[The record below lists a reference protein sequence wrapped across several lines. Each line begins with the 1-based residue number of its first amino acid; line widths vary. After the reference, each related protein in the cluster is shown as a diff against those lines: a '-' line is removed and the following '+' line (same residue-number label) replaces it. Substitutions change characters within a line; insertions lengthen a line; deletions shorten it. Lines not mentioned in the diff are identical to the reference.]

1 MNGCTTCGYVVC
13 RCGEDQSNWM
23 TLDQI
28 AERIL
33 LPARRSLT
41 PEQRKLFT
49 HESVMVL
56 ARSPVGGL
64 GAA

>member
-1 MNGCTTCGYVVC
+1 
-13 RCGEDQSNWM
+13 M

-49 HESVMVL
+49 HERRVGHPKL
-56 ARSPVGGL
+56 AESILNLSFLVGVPHLFGF
-64 GAA
+64 GF